1 MASKQIGI
9 KEKEQNRKNPVL
21 GMISSEV
28 AGMAAETTVDDQIH
42 LKNDSQSD
50 SESETIESLK
60 KQLEEA
66 KAALKVQSTKK
77 TRIKDTRVNLLMYKD
92 VYNALKSK
100 CKKETFPGKAGETHM
115 HANGFAAL
123 KTRRNYYGNV
133 RTAQYHGNEL

>member
-9 KEKEQNRKNPVL
+9 KEKESGRKNPVL
-21 GMISSEV
+21 GMISNEVSGKVTEQNLVTDETDKTLQTNSE
-28 AGMAAETTVDDQIH
+28 I
-42 LKNDSQSD
+42 
-50 SESETIESLK
+50 ETIESLK

-100 CKKETFPGKAGETHM
+100 CKKENISVNDCMNQLAEKWI
-115 HANGFAAL
+115 N
-123 KTRRNYYGNV
+123 
-133 RTAQYHGNEL
+133 

>member
-28 AGMAAETTVDDQIH
+28 AGMAAETAVNDQIH
-42 LKNDSQSD
+42 LENDSQSD

-100 CKKETFPGKAGETHM
+100 CKKENISVNDCMNQLAEKWI
-115 HANGFAAL
+115 
-123 KTRRNYYGNV
+123 
-133 RTAQYHGNEL
+133 NESV

>member
-28 AGMAAETTVDDQIH
+28 AGMAAETVVDDKIH
-42 LKNDSQSD
+42 FENDSQSD

-66 KAALKVQSTKK
+66 KAALKVQSTRK
-77 TRIKDTRVNLLMYKD
+77 TRIKDTRANL
-92 VYNALKSK
+92 
-100 CKKETFPGKAGETHM
+100 
-115 HANGFAAL
+115 
-123 KTRRNYYGNV
+123 
-133 RTAQYHGNEL
+133 